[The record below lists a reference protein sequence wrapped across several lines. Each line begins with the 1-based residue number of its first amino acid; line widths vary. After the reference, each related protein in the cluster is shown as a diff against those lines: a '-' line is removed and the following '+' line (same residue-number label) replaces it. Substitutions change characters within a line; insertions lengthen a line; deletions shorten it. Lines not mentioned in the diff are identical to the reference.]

1 MVAML
6 VMLHSNGYD
15 FMFHQNMK
23 QELVSFSIKIA
34 EKDVS
39 IKIAEKDV
47 DLNQIK
53 EYIIENCRINTRHET
68 WDTLHLLQQDPTK
81 PTQWR

>member
-23 QELVSFSIKIA
+23 QELVSF
-34 EKDVS
+34 S